1 MRIVKTKQKSKNEKG
16 AIIGKSLRSELT
28 KNERMAKVSIV

>member
-1 MRIVKTKQKSKNEKG
+1 MRIVKTKQKSKNEIR

-28 KNERMAKVSIV
+28 KNKRMAKVSIV

>member
-1 MRIVKTKQKSKNEKG
+1 VKTKQKSKNEKE

-28 KNERMAKVSIV
+28 KIKRMAKVSIV